1 MGSCSSPQ
9 RHSGKPSVDAIVV
22 GPCSPETPQRWR
34 ADQPTNSPSGPLY
47 AARIH
52 ASNNT
57 GNENVA
63 LVTVQ
68 FRGKHLDIEFIP
80 QELSPNRS
88 RLVRLL
94 PPRRV
99 HVPYE
104 DVDSWSYTESTF
116 RLRYLSGAH
125 VNQLN
130 LSTDQARSA
139 QQCRSSDPVLDLAGS
154 VHSRAAAAGL

>member
-1 MGSCSSPQ
+1 MGGCSSPQ
-9 RHSGKPSVDAIVV
+9 RHSGKPSVDAIVG
-22 GPCSPETPQRWR
+22 GPCSPETHQRWH

-52 ASNNT
+52 ASKNT
-57 GNENVA
+57 GNENV

-80 QELSPNRS
+80 QERSPNRS

-130 LSTDQARSA
+130 LRTEQAPSP
-139 QQCRSSDPVLDLAGS
+139 QQCRSSDPVLDLAGA
-154 VHSRAAAAGL
+154 VFGRAAAAKL